1 MDQTPKHATDI
12 KAPPVREARGESRR
26 QQVLDAAAI
35 CFRRN
40 GFRGA
45 SMSEISALAGMSTG
59 HIYHYFKNKEAIVE
73 AIIKRDLQ
81 EGMTFMES
89 LKEADDI
96 VQMLVDGAK
105 DCIVDRNKL
114 SEPALTL
121 EILAEASRNPAISAI
136 MDDCETSIRRSFIEA
151 LETGRKRGV
160 IAPDARIEVACTMM
174 MLIFDGITVQS
185 AVNPLFD
192 HEVILKE
199 LERLLNQALRPGVGS
214 DLNHPK
220 P

>member
-1 MDQTPKHATDI
+1 MNQTSKPAI
-12 KAPPVREARGESRR
+12 VGRVSAASGARSESRR

-35 CFRRN
+35 CFRRY
-40 GFRGA
+40 GFQGA
-45 SMSEISALAGMSTG
+45 SMSKISTLAGMSTG

-81 EGMTFMES
+81 EGIS
-89 LKEADDI
+89 LIEALKDADDI
-96 VQMLVDGAK
+96 VQALIDGARS
-105 DCIVDRNKL
+105 CIVDRNKL

-136 MDDCETSIRRSFIEA
+136 MDDCETSVRRCFIEA
-151 LETGRKRGV
+151 LEAGRRRGV
-160 IAPDARIEVACTMM
+160 ISQEAQIEVACTMM

-185 AVNPLFD
+185 AMNPHFD

-199 LERLLNQALRPGVGS
+199 LERVLDQTLRAGAGPSG
-214 DLNHPK
+214 LP
-220 P
+220 